1 MTPIE
6 ISERLIAVEVPKDIK
21 NPEIVQGAFTF
32 KYWLISYNS
41 TPKRLPDGYSYKY
54 TCLLSDLADCK
65 YAIQFSVGEI
75 VLIHERVKPNKEYA
89 LIAREKEK

>member
-65 YAIQFSVGEI
+65 FSIQLSVDEI
-75 VLIHERVKPNKEYA
+75 VLVYEKVKPNKEYA